1 MADNP
6 IIYLDSK
13 KVNMSAVPKVVGSF
27 LASIVKRIQ
36 TMNFFLLWT
45 DDLICFR
52 LKGDKK
58 A

>member
-1 MADNP
+1 MVDNP

-13 KVNMSAVPKVVGSF
+13 KVNMCATPKVVGSF
-27 LASIVKRIQ
+27 LSSIVKRIQ

-52 LKGDKK
+52 LRESK
-58 A
+58 